1 MQISFQVIALAL
13 LASSQAL
20 STVVITER
28 DEGTLIERN
37 PDPKGGLLKGAL
49 GLLAG
54 VAAAAGAAKAGGAG
68 AAAPAT
74 PATPA
79 TPSTA
84 PGASAVA
91 STRPQSS
98 DAVARRRARR
108 QRAAARQN
116 KH

>member
-20 STVVITER
+20 STVVTER
-28 DEGTLIERN
+28 DEGTLVERN

-49 GLLAG
+49 GLIAG
-54 VAAAAGAAKAGGAG
+54 AAAAAAAAKAGGG

-79 TPSTA
+79 ADPGSSVVPST
-84 PGASAVA
+84 S
-91 STRPQSS
+91 PQSS
-98 DAVARRRARR
+98 DAAARRRVRK
-108 QRAAARQN
+108 QRAVVKKG